1 MLKSDTIND
10 KMINLI
16 KRHYSQREM
25 KAELGDYDTYPSDE
39 QLAEQDYVDA
49 PHFLINDAG
58 HKVWLI
64 CNNPED
70 HKNSVYEEANIVDY
84 EMEHKDKTLKEV
96 ARELDID
103 YNELQNAY
111 HNAQNDDEAWSYL
124 NELLINSSSI
134 VDFKYGDD
142 ENTIVLY

>member
-25 KAELGDYDTYPSDE
+25 KEELGDYETYPSDE
-39 QLAEQDYVDA
+39 RLAGQDYVDT

-64 CNNPED
+64 CNHPEK
-70 HKNSVYEEANIVDY
+70 HKNSVDEEANIVDY
-84 EMEHKDKTLKEV
+84 EMEHEGKTLKEV

-103 YNELQNAY
+103 YDELKATYQ
-111 HNAQNDDEAWSYL
+111 NAQNDDETWSDL

>member
-39 QLAEQDYVDA
+39 QLAGQDYVDA
-49 PHFLINDAG
+49 PHFLINDTG

-64 CNNPED
+64 CSHPEN
-70 HKNSVYEEANIVDY
+70 HKNSVDEEANIVDY
-84 EMEHKDKTLKEV
+84 EMEHEGKTLKEV

-103 YNELQNAY
+103 YDELQNTY
-111 HNAQNDDEAWSYL
+111 QNAQNDDETWSDL
-124 NELLINSSSI
+124 NELIINSSSI